1 MLDNKKA
8 QVGETITWVVAT
20 LIIVVVLGI
29 SVFAT
34 ISVSN
39 EKTIFLDDKE
49 KDFIATKSITNFLR
63 NQDNIELLESKNYE
77 VFEERATNLFN
88 TLPNVR
94 RFGSGGWNFIVS
106 EGEEEIIQIFNKRIT
121 TIVAGKY
128 DFFDTEII
136 FKQLKLRF
144 WNECEG
150 RCR

>member
-1 MLDNKKA
+1 MLNKKA
-8 QVGETITWVVAT
+8 QVGDTITWIVAT

-39 EKTIFLDDKE
+39 KKTIFLDDKE

-63 NQDNIELLESKNYE
+63 NPENSDLLEDENYG

-88 TLPNVR
+88 TLPNAS
-94 RFGSGGWNFIVS
+94 RFVHGGWNFIIS
-106 EGEEEIIQIFNKRIT
+106 EGEEEIIQIFNQRIIT
-121 TIVAGKY
+121 NVVGQY
-128 DFFDTEII
+128 NFFDTEIT

-144 WNECEG
+144 WNECQG

>member
-1 MLDNKKA
+1 MLNKKA
-8 QVGETITWVVAT
+8 QVGDTITWIVAT

-39 EKTIFLDDKE
+39 KKTIFLDDKE

-63 NQDNIELLESKNYE
+63 NQENVVFLESENYG
-77 VFEERATNLFN
+77 VFEKKATTLFD
-88 TLPNVR
+88 TLPSAP
-94 RFGSGGWNFIVS
+94 RFGSGGWNFIIS
-106 EGEEEIIQIFNKRIT
+106 EGEEEIIQIFNKRF
-121 TIVAGKY
+121 VVGQY
-128 DFFDTEII
+128 NFFDTEIT